1 MDYKDH
7 SLQIGYIQTNLTALE
22 SSLRF
27 FFA

>member
-27 FFA
+27 FRL